1 MNVKLKPISEQVLVI
16 TGASSGIGLAT
27 AQMAAEKGARVVLA
41 ARDAAALREAAE
53 KIEAGGGEAHYVVT
67 DVSDPDAVR
76 RLSEEAVERFGYYDT
91 WVNNAGVSIYG
102 RIEKVPLDEARQL
115 FDVNYWGV
123 VHGSQAAFE
132 YLKDRGG
139 AIINLGSAV
148 AERAI
153 PLQAHYSA
161 SKHAIK
167 GFTEGLRVE
176 LEKDGHPIAVT
187 LVKPGSI
194 NTPYPDHAKN
204 YMDEE
209 PTLPP
214 PVYSPDVVARAILT
228 CAETPKREI
237 TIGAGGRLI
246 EAMDEMPGVADR
258 YMEASVFDGQ
268 QAERFGTPGDSLY
281 GPSGPGAEKTGPYSG
296 HTMQTSLYT
305 QAALRPGLALG
316 VAAAVGAGLATLV
329 ARAR

>member
-1 MNVKLKPISEQVLVI
+1 MNVKLKPVNEQVIVI

-27 AQMAAEKGARVVLA
+27 AKLAAQKGARVVLS
-41 ARDAAALREAAE
+41 ARDEDALREAVE
-53 KIEAGGGEAHYVVT
+53 EIEAEGGEAVYVVT

-76 RLSEEAVERFGYYDT
+76 ELADDVVERFGHFDT

-102 RIEKVPLDEARQL
+102 RIEQVPLDEARRL

-132 YLKDRGG
+132 HLKDRGG
-139 AIINLGSAV
+139 AIINLGSAA

-153 PLQAHYSA
+153 PLQGHYSA

-167 GFTEGLRVE
+167 GFTEALRVE
-176 LEKDGHPIAVT
+176 LEKDGYPIAVT

-194 NTPYPDHAKN
+194 NTPYPEHAKN

-228 CAETPKREI
+228 CAEKPKREI

-246 EAMDEMPGVADR
+246 EAMDEMPGLADK

-268 QAERFGTPGDSLY
+268 KTDRPGTPGDSLY
-281 GPSGPGAEKTGPYSG
+281 DPSGPGAETTGPYDG
-296 HTMQTSLYT
+296 HTMQSSLYT
-305 QAALRPGLALG
+305 QAALRPGLSLG
-316 VAAAVGAGLATLV
+316 LAAAAGAALATLL